1 MSSGGSSSSHHSSSS
16 QDKTRINHAI
26 RAKQVR
32 LLDVDGNQL
41 GLVSIQEALRLAEE
55 AGFDLVE
62 IAANAEPPVCR
73 IMDFGKFAYQ
83 QKKRTVLAKKN
94 QQQMQ
99 VKQVNLRPVTDEGD
113 YQVKLRNL
121 IRFLEAGDKVK
132 ITVRFKGREMAH
144 QQLGMTMLERI
155 VKDLT
160 EYGTAEAMPKLEGRQ
175 LVLMVSPIKRKK

>member
-1 MSSGGSSSSHHSSSS
+1 M
-16 QDKTRINHAI
+16 
-26 RAKQVR
+26 R

-41 GLVSIQEALRLAEE
+41 GVVSIQEAIRLAEE
-55 AGFDLVE
+55 VGFDLVE

-73 IMDFGKFAYQ
+73 IMDFGKYAYQ
-83 QKKRTVLAKKN
+83 QKKRSIQAKKN

-121 IRFLEAGDKVK
+121 VRFLEAGDKVK
-132 ITVRFKGREMAH
+132 ITIRFKGREMAH
-144 QQLGMTMLERI
+144 QQLGLAMLERL

-160 EYGTAEAMPKLEGRQ
+160 DYGTAEAMPKLEGRQ
-175 LVLMVSPIKRKK
+175 LVLMMSPSKRKK

>member
-1 MSSGGSSSSHHSSSS
+1 M
-16 QDKTRINHAI
+16 
-26 RAKQVR
+26 
-32 LLDVDGNQL
+32 
-41 GLVSIQEALRLAEE
+41 VSIQEALRLAEE

-83 QKKRTVLAKKN
+83 QKKRTAQAKKN

-121 IRFLEAGDKVK
+121 TRFLEAGDKVK

-144 QQLGMTMLERI
+144 QQLGMSMLERI
-155 VKDLT
+155 VKDLE

-175 LVLMVSPIKRKK
+175 LVLMISPGKRKK

>member
-1 MSSGGSSSSHHSSSS
+1 M
-16 QDKTRINHAI
+16 DAE
-26 RAKQVR
+26 
-32 LLDVDGNQL
+32 GNQL
-41 GLVSIQEALRLAEE
+41 GVVAIQDALRLAQE

-83 QKKRTVLAKKN
+83 QKKRVALAKKN

-121 IRFLEAGDKVK
+121 IRFLETGDKVK
-132 ITVRFKGREMAH
+132 ITIRFKGREMAH
-144 QQLGMTMLERI
+144 QDLGAAVLERLI
-155 VKDLT
+155 RDLD
-160 EYGTAEAMPKLEGRQ
+160 EYGVAEAMPKLEGRQ
-175 LVLMVSPIKRKK
+175 LVLMIAPKKRKK